1 MHHETN
7 CRASRPACLSPLRQ
21 PARWPKRDRSAPA
34 LAPLRACLC
43 APWLRV
49 RVACVPAPLPAFACA
64 HRPAGVPA
72 CVRALGPAPL
82 RVCAPARMMRARVAS
97 FVPALAPAR
106 VCAGGGMGECVCG
119 SIGPAPSQMP
129 NKFSFHF
136 RHTKD
141 VATPGNEGSVVGRS
155 V

>member
-1 MHHETN
+1 MRLTVGHP
-7 CRASRPACLSPLRQ
+7 RRPVCHLCDSPAGGRKEID
-21 PARWPKRDRSAPA
+21 PRPR
-34 LAPLRACLC
+34 APLHACPCAGLC

-97 FVPALAPAR
+97 FVPALAGA
-106 VCAGGGMGECVCG
+106 CAGARLGAWGCTRSEASDLPPRKCLTKLA
-119 SIGPAPSQMP
+119 SAFTLQMRP
-129 NKFSFHF
+129 FLLT
-136 RHTKD
+136 RL
-141 VATPGNEGSVVGRS
+141 A
-155 V
+155 